1 LKRELATNLVLA
13 TTGTNANG
21 PGGSAESVEP
31 PGFIY
36 SRRDFSMMLDL
47 CQTFSMPLKKTQ

>member
-1 LKRELATNLVLA
+1 LA